1 MKYSG
6 EPLNILHTI
15 GLKELYPIIRISFF
29 VNGNFDISRFKR
41 AIILS
46 SKVIPELFCKY
57 SLADNSFIP
66 VTDDLEGVMFTD
78 IDPDLDI
85 GRWDLFADPQL
96 RIYLN
101 KQRVTIFISHI
112 LTDGAGSKQLLYLL
126 AHAYNTGTVDN
137 YQNHQDIEWLRKL
150 LKQHPVKTNRNIDHP
165 AKPLSLPALAE
176 VNRQHRRAFAISL
189 TVADSKKLAEAAH
202 REGVTLN
209 DLFMAAF
216 GQAVQRYSDTDMI
229 SLACPTDMRQFIS
242 GQKQLRIANHT
253 SRYNIS
259 VKSKL
264 TAPFEDLVQS
274 VHQAMQQNKDNFQC
288 FQSVKSLIDN
298 YDTSSLDEL
307 QQTVEENYHVRSIS
321 YTNFGIINDQLF
333 KFNQC
338 NIADFRMLG
347 TYRRYPMFQI
357 AVSTYHQRINLA
369 FAMIGNDAVERMG
382 QAITMT
388 MMDLLQKY
396 AEKYNF

>member
-78 IDPDLDI
+78 IDPNLDI

-126 AHAYNTGTVDN
+126 AHAYNT
-137 YQNHQDIEWLRKL
+137 
-150 LKQHPVKTNRNIDHP
+150 
-165 AKPLSLPALAE
+165 
-176 VNRQHRRAFAISL
+176 
-189 TVADSKKLAEAAH
+189 
-202 REGVTLN
+202 
-209 DLFMAAF
+209 
-216 GQAVQRYSDTDMI
+216 
-229 SLACPTDMRQFIS
+229 
-242 GQKQLRIANHT
+242 
-253 SRYNIS
+253 
-259 VKSKL
+259 
-264 TAPFEDLVQS
+264 
-274 VHQAMQQNKDNFQC
+274 
-288 FQSVKSLIDN
+288 
-298 YDTSSLDEL
+298 
-307 QQTVEENYHVRSIS
+307 
-321 YTNFGIINDQLF
+321 
-333 KFNQC
+333 
-338 NIADFRMLG
+338 
-347 TYRRYPMFQI
+347 
-357 AVSTYHQRINLA
+357 
-369 FAMIGNDAVERMG
+369 
-382 QAITMT
+382 
-388 MMDLLQKY
+388 
-396 AEKYNF
+396 